1 VFDSGTGIGGST
13 GHGDSTGYGDST
25 GDGDPTGGFDFEAF
39 EALVTAAG
47 EIDPSKRLF
56 VLLGGEAGMRAGE
69 IRALEWKSIDFRRR
83 VLTVEQSEWKG
94 HVTLPKHDKIR
105 HVPMTARLTQALRD
119 FRHLRGP
126 RVFYLD
132 DEGPLVQRTLRRW
145 LEKVCVQAS
154 IEVHSPHGLRHTFP
168 QLQSGRPFGASH
180 LEGGHSAGLPLDDG
194 NVRFAPGKDASS
206 VRPPPGHLGQ

>member
-1 VFDSGTGIGGST
+1 MPVEVKRLKVLKPSMKF
-13 GHGDSTGYGDST
+13 
-25 GDGDPTGGFDFEAF
+25 FDFEGF

-69 IRALEWKSIDFRRR
+69 IRALEWKSIDLRRR

-145 LEKVCVQAS
+145 LEKVCDQAGV
-154 IEVHSPHGLRHTFP
+154 EVHSPHSLRHV
-168 QLQSGRPFGASH
+168 LLS
-180 LEGGHSAGLPLDDG
+180 
-194 NVRFAPGKDASS
+194 
-206 VRPPPGHLGQ
+206 PGHARRADARDTGVGGALGAEDDAAVHAADAGGAGARSACSNSRRH